1 MTEAKNMTVKNI
13 LKDHDGPL
21 ITCRPEDTI
30 DTVATIL
37 ASKRIGA
44 LPVHDGDRN
53 LVGIISERDVVRGL
67 AEKGNACIDLN
78 VSDLMTADVATCQPG
93 DTIKDV
99 MQIMARRH
107 IRHLPVMED
116 GKLLDMLSQ
125 RDVMEYRLEA
135 TELEANVLRDRVR
148 VMGST

>member
-1 MTEAKNMTVKNI
+1 MSVKNI
-13 LKDHDGPL
+13 LKDHGGHL

-37 ASKRIGA
+37 ASKKIGA
-44 LPVHDGDRN
+44 LPVRDAERN
-53 LVGIISERDVVRGL
+53 LVGIISERDVVRGM
-67 AEKGNACIDLN
+67 AEKGSASVNLK
-78 VSDLMTADVATCQPG
+78 VRDLMTADVATCLPE
-93 DTIKDV
+93 DSIKDV
-99 MQIMARRH
+99 MEIMARRH

-116 GKLLDMLSQ
+116 GNLLDMLSQ

-148 VMGST
+148 VMGSV

>member
-1 MTEAKNMTVKNI
+1 MSVKNI
-13 LKDHDGPL
+13 LKDHGGHL

-37 ASKRIGA
+37 ASKKIGA
-44 LPVHDGDRN
+44 LPVRDADRN
-53 LVGIISERDVVRGL
+53 LVGIISERDIVRGM
-67 AEKGNACIDLN
+67 AEKGSACVNLK
-78 VSDLMTADVATCQPG
+78 VSDLMTADVATCLPE
-93 DTIKDV
+93 DSIKDV
-99 MQIMARRH
+99 MEIMARRH

-116 GKLLDMLSQ
+116 GNLLDMLSQ

-148 VMGST
+148 VMGSV

>member
-1 MTEAKNMTVKNI
+1 MSVKNI
-13 LKDHDGPL
+13 LKDHGGQL

-37 ASKRIGA
+37 ASKKIGA
-44 LPVHDGDRN
+44 LPVSDSDRM
-53 LVGIISERDVVRGL
+53 LVGIISERDIVRGM
-67 AEKGNACIDLN
+67 AEKGSDSVNLR
-78 VSDLMTADVATCQPG
+78 VRDLMTADVATCQPE
-93 DTIKDV
+93 DSIKDV
-99 MQIMARRH
+99 MQIMSRRH
-107 IRHLPVMED
+107 IRHLPVLKD
-116 GKLLDMLSQ
+116 GQLLDMLSQ